1 MTKMMLK
8 DVPWT
13 KVWLREAARQAERD
27 AVEAF
32 AEDGEHGFLGM
43 AYAPGKRCFRFSLEV
58 PGDPEKKRELYRR
71 VGEEIR
77 QLFGTPPLA
86 LIVVAECWK
95 WDTTKPEG
103 KKEREEI
110 LLIEVE
116 HAGLKGFAVT
126 YPIQLV
132 LNVKGVLVRRLDR
145 SRCERFQQAF
155 SHRSYLGSKVL
166 GPVKPASPETASVA
180 GKGKDRARPSE
191 NKQITFVRR

>member
-1 MTKMMLK
+1 MKMMLK

-58 PGDPEKKRELYRR
+58 PDDWEQKRDLYRH
-71 VGEEIR
+71 VGQDIR
-77 QLFGTPPLA
+77 QLFGVPPLA

-95 WDTTKPEG
+95 WDTSKPEG
-103 KKEREEI
+103 KKEREEV

-116 HAGLKGFAVT
+116 HAGLRGFAVT
-126 YPIQLV
+126 YPIQLA
-132 LNVKGVLVRRLDR
+132 LNAEGELVRRLDR
-145 SRCERFQQAF
+145 SRCERFQQKF
-155 SHRSYLGSKVL
+155 SHRSLLGREVL
-166 GPVKPASPETASVA
+166 GPVTKASPERVSVA
-180 GKGKDRARPSE
+180 RKGKGRAKPAKDGLMC
-191 NKQITFVRR
+191 IRR